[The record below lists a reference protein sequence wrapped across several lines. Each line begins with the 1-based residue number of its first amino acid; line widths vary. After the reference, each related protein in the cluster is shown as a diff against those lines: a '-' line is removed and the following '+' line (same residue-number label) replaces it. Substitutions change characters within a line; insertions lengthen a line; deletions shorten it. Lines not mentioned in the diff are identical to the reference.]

1 MYDFYTHLYSSC
13 DMRNNNL
20 KGWLTLGG
28 LILILFGI
36 YYLLFLAV
44 DFLDTFYIGKIIL
57 LYFIGVMLIIESRSV
72 Y

>member
-1 MYDFYTHLYSSC
+1 
-13 DMRNNNL
+13 MRNNNL

-28 LILILFGI
+28 LILTLFGI

-57 LYFIGVMLIIESRSV
+57 LYLVGAMLIIESRSA